1 MDKVY
6 FSASMPGFILA
17 AWKDDGTYTKD
28 TWPWDAVLLKD
39 DEVSQ
44 FWKQTAPE
52 GKTIGSEEGRPAW
65 VSLPV
70 PTHEEMIATT
80 EQQRQALIDAAMQ
93 SISVIQLKLQ
103 AGRTLTPDETTKLN
117 VTLDYID
124 AVTATDASTAPD
136 INWPDLP
143 EV

>member
-28 TWPWDAVLLKD
+28 TWPQDAVLLKD

-52 GKTIGSEEGRPAW
+52 GKTIGSVEGRPAW
-65 VSLPV
+65 VSLPA
-70 PTHEEMIATT
+70 PTHEEMVAAA
-80 EQQRQALIDAAMQ
+80 EQQQQSLINEAMQ

-103 AGRTLTPDETTKLN
+103 AGRALSATESGRLN
-117 VTLDYID
+117 AVLDYID
-124 AVTATDASTAPD
+124 RVSIIDTSLVPD
-136 INWPDLP
+136 IVWPDSP
-143 EV
+143 F